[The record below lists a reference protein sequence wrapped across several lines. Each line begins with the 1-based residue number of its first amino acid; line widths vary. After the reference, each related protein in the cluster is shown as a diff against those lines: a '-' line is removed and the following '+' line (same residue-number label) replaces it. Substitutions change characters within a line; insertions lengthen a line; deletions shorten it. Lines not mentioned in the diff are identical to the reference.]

1 MSVDAAIERET
12 PRALT
17 GTLSALLPVKV
28 SGRHYGENLARLD
41 LLFSSLLHF
50 AVPGLFGEILIVVPA
65 NEADYIARHLENWPE
80 LPIRLVIED
89 EHFPA
94 FRRFTRPWQIRPW
107 QRQQIIKLNAPA
119 IASGPFVLMLDPDV
133 LAVKPI
139 AYEFLVQ
146 DGRAVLEPEP
156 RTVHRRWWQ
165 DSAALLDLEPGLDR
179 QGIGVTPAILSTE
192 ILTEV
197 QSRLEAVSGR
207 PWMDTLLTSY
217 CDWTEFTLYL
227 LAAESSGLLDRCHI
241 WADDPAVPHR
251 LQVDPDI
258 SIWDMNGA
266 SVEAVQRLFTAADS
280 GLFAVVQGG
289 TISARE
295 VAGVAEEQ
303 FAVRSIPC
311 EPFEESAGGGLKR
324 TERVRTASRLVAQ
337 ALYRLRRQVRSQ
349 LKTA

>member
-1 MSVDAAIERET
+1 MSVDALIETDALIERG
-12 PRALT
+12 A
-17 GTLSALLPVKV
+17 LSALLPVKV
-28 SGRHYGENLARLD
+28 SGRHYGDNLARLD
-41 LLFSSLLHF
+41 LLFSSVLHF
-50 AVPGLFGEILIVVPA
+50 AAPGMFGEILIVVPA
-65 NEADYIARHLENWPE
+65 DEADYIGRHLENWPE

-139 AYEFLVQ
+139 NYDFLIR

-156 RTVHRRWWQ
+156 RTVHRRWWL
-165 DSAALLDLEPGLDR
+165 DSSALLGVDPGLDR

-192 ILTEV
+192 IISEV

-227 LAAESSGLLDRCHI
+227 LGAESSGLLDKRHI

-251 LQVDPDI
+251 LQVDPDT
-258 SIWDMNGA
+258 SIWDAGGA
-266 SVEAVQRLFTAADS
+266 SVEAVQRLFTAVDP

-289 TISARE
+289 TMSAGE
-295 VAGVAEEQ
+295 VAGVVEEQ
-303 FAVRSIPC
+303 FAVRRIPC
-311 EPFEESAGGGLKR
+311 EPFEASAGAVLKR
-324 TERVRTASRLVAQ
+324 TERIRTASRLVAQ
-337 ALYRLRRQVRSQ
+337 ALYRLRRQVR
-349 LKTA
+349 T